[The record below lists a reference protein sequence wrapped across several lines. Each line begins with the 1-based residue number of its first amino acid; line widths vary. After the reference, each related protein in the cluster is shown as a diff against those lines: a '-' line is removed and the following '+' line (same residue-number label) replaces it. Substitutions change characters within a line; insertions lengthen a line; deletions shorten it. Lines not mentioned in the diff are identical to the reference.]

1 MTTKRRTLRF
11 WLPLLLIAAVLAAS
25 CSDDGDDSSAGDTAS
40 SADFG
45 DDAGDDSGDDSD
57 AGGNASDSSGA
68 PQEPADDGD
77 DAEGEAEPGLAV
89 PTALTG
95 ADIGRDIVFRATI
108 GVAVADVAAA
118 GREATLIVQSLGGI
132 VFGQSTTVDPSPR
145 TVLTF
150 KILPAD
156 FDTALE
162 QLAGVGELV
171 DQTISADDVTD
182 RVVDLESRISTSEA
196 SVLRLRG
203 FLENAGDINI
213 IADLERQLLDRETTL
228 ETLRGQLRTLRDQVS
243 LATITVTI
251 TEKGIETLP
260 AELAVE
266 SWLGDDE
273 ASACPGST
281 ELATSRDGS
290 AVWCIEIEN
299 VGDADL
305 IDLEIE
311 SEALRLRTADFT
323 VRSGELALLAP
334 GDRVVAIVELDLDD
348 GRVRR
353 RDARSGLF
361 LDVVAS
367 ATPGDNPDAEVSAR
381 SDAVLLADSDE
392 PLPGF
397 FDAFSGAVTALAIV
411 ASILLLALG
420 AALPFSPFALI
431 GVWIWRRNRSRSL
444 PAPPPAPPGSEPTQ
458 AEK

>member
-1 MTTKRRTLRF
+1 MTTRRGPLRR
-11 WLPLLLIAAVLAAS
+11 WLPVLLIAVLVLAS
-25 CSDDGDDSSAGDTAS
+25 CSDGNFDNASNDASGASSAGDFDS
-40 SADFG
+40 G
-45 DDAGDDSGDDSD
+45 DDAGDDGGGEFASD
-57 AGGNASDSSGA
+57 ADESS
-68 PQEPADDGD
+68 
-77 DAEGEAEPGLAV
+77 GEAEADDSSADPEAPTDEERGLAV

-108 GVAVADVAAA
+108 GVEVADVAAA
-118 GREATLIVQSLGGI
+118 GREATQIVQSLGGI
-132 VFGQSTTVDPSPR
+132 VFGQSTTVDPTPR

-156 FDTALE
+156 FDDALE
-162 QLAGVGELV
+162 QLAGVGDLV

-196 SVLRLRG
+196 SVIRLRG
-203 FLENAGDINI
+203 FLENAGDVNI

-273 ASACPGST
+273 AAACPGSS
-281 ELATSRDGS
+281 ELAVSRDAS

-299 VGDADL
+299 VGDATLSDL
-305 IDLEIE
+305 DLE
-311 SEALRLRTADFT
+311 SEALRLRFADFT
-323 VRSGELALLAP
+323 IRTGDPAELAP

-353 RDARSGLF
+353 RDARGGLF
-361 LDVVAS
+361 LDVFAV
-367 ATPGDNPDAEVSAR
+367 ATPTDNPDADVAAR
-381 SDAVLLADSDE
+381 SDALLIADSDE

-397 FDAFSGAVTALAIV
+397 TDAFSGALGALATIGLV
-411 ASILLLALG
+411 LLLAVG
-420 AALPFSPFALI
+420 VALPFSPFVLL
-431 GVWIWRRNRSRSL
+431 GLWFWRRSVRREPTPDE
-444 PAPPPAPPGSEPTQ
+444 PAPTP
-458 AEK
+458 